1 LAYAGTLEYVNQGIL
16 LLLVYSLGM
25 GIPFLLT
32 AIGINMV
39 IRTYALLIVALIV
52 FEPAALGLHDAD
64 SFLVAKT
71 DSKEI
76 DRLFKKVGILALPN
90 KTPPV
95 DFTLPDSKGRI
106 VRISEF
112 RRKIVFLN
120 FWTTWCYACVIE
132 MPAME
137 KLHKEFRDRDFVMI
151 AINLQEP
158 VEKVNQFFK
167 DHKLTFM
174 TLLDTEGRIGA
185 KFGIRSIPTTL
196 ILDKEGRTIGK
207 ALGPR
212 EWDGDQAMA
221 LFDYLVEKKGAEIS
235 RLNH

>member
-1 LAYAGTLEYVNQGIL
+1 M
-16 LLLVYSLGM
+16 S
-25 GIPFLLT
+25 
-32 AIGINMV
+32 
-39 IRTYALLIVALIV
+39 IRTYALLFMALIV
-52 FEPAALGLHDAD
+52 SETAALGLHDAD
-64 SFLVAKT
+64 SFFFAKA

-76 DRLFKKVGILALPN
+76 ERLFKEVGILTLPN

-95 DFTLPDSKGRI
+95 EFALPDPKGRI
-106 VRISEF
+106 ISISEF

-158 VEKVNQFFK
+158 AERVNQFFK
-167 DHKLTFM
+167 DHKLTFS

-185 KFGIRSIPTTL
+185 KFGIRSIPSTF
-196 ILDKEGRTIGK
+196 ILDKEGRIIGK

-221 LFDYLVEKKGAEIS
+221 LFDYLVEKTGTDVS
-235 RLNH
+235 RSIH